1 MTTEIEALRR
11 AFEAFSLDG
20 GLTPGDLEWN
30 GRFYIVPFTQDEW
43 LTFQAGHA
51 AAKAETADVGE
62 PVAFAHFAENGN
74 IRLWAPERPRDLDGN
89 AAHPLYTAEQLAAAV
104 AAGPENDMQYLVDE
118 FEKSLPPMGH
128 PLRKLGVRLT
138 ELLDEDQ
145 WAECERLLLEGWE
158 HDAADRAT
166 GARWR
171 ANSSLEEWFPYT
183 HEELARLRETL
194 QGIADADWRRWE
206 ELATPDEFVRW
217 AKSRAAH
224 ALRAGAKN
232 DG

>member
-1 MTTEIEALRR
+1 
-11 AFEAFSLDG
+11 
-20 GLTPGDLEWN
+20 
-30 GRFYIVPFTQDEW
+30 
-43 LTFQAGHA
+43 
-51 AAKAETADVGE
+51 
-62 PVAFAHFAENGN
+62 
-74 IRLWAPERPRDLDGN
+74 
-89 AAHPLYTAEQLAAAV
+89 
-104 AAGPENDMQYLVDE
+104 MQYLVDE
-118 FEKSLPPMGH
+118 FEKSLPPMDH
-128 PLRKLGVRLT
+128 PLRKLGVRLA

-171 ANSSLEEWFPYT
+171 ANSSLDEWFPYT

-206 ELATPDEFVRW
+206 ELATPYAFVRW

-224 ALRAGAKN
+224 ALRPNK
-232 DG
+232 

>member
-1 MTTEIEALRR
+1 
-11 AFEAFSLDG
+11 
-20 GLTPGDLEWN
+20 
-30 GRFYIVPFTQDEW
+30 
-43 LTFQAGHA
+43 
-51 AAKAETADVGE
+51 
-62 PVAFAHFAENGN
+62 
-74 IRLWAPERPRDLDGN
+74 
-89 AAHPLYTAEQLAAAV
+89 
-104 AAGPENDMQYLVDE
+104 MQYLVDE

-183 HEELARLRETL
+183 HEELARLCETL
-194 QGIADADWRRWE
+194 HGVVGRAQHEAVSCRPTAAARR
-206 ELATPDEFVRW
+206 PR
-217 AKSRAAH
+217 RRRPGAA
-224 ALRAGAKN
+224 AAAA
-232 DG
+232 

>member
-1 MTTEIEALRR
+1 MTDKAYPELPKAHLP
-11 AFEAFSLDG
+11 SG
-20 GLTPGDLEWN
+20 GFPDL
-30 GRFYIVPFTQDEW
+30 F
-43 LTFQAGHA
+43 
-51 AAKAETADVGE
+51 TAD
-62 PVAFAHFAENGN
+62 
-74 IRLWAPERPRDLDGN
+74 
-89 AAHPLYTAEQLAAAV
+89 QLAAAV

-224 ALRAGAKN
+224 ALRPN
-232 DG
+232 T